1 MLQNSTT
8 TTKKPG
14 RPKGSKNTKAVKA
27 KTVRKVKAVKAP
39 TLESKI
45 SKAAV
50 LYSKISDRK
59 SQNVIAKYNELQ
71 TIMKDR
77 QVSSVFKNINNIK

>member
-1 MLQNSTT
+1 MLQNST

-14 RPKGSKNTKAVKA
+14 RPKGSKNTVAKV
-27 KTVRKVKAVKAP
+27 KTVKKVKAVKAL
-39 TLESKI
+39 TLENKI

>member
-1 MLQNSTT
+1 MLQNSIK
-8 TTKKPG
+8 TKKPG
-14 RPKGSKNTKAVKA
+14 RPKGSKNTTAVKA
-27 KTVRKVKAVKAP
+27 KTVSKVKSVKAP
-39 TLESKI
+39 TLENKI